1 MCFFEVSG
9 LTLGKEFRLSEP
21 SLFEKSLLKCIIL
34 NQQFKY
40 VNSQV
45 GIAFFHIVEGS
56 GSFTPKAI

>member
-9 LTLGKEFRLSEP
+9 LALGKEFCLSGH
-21 SLFEKSLLKCIIL
+21 SLFEKFLIKHNIL

-45 GIAFFHIVEGS
+45 GNAFF
-56 GSFTPKAI
+56 SFS